1 VAKQIANS
9 DQKFERLVLTKEDAL
24 TLFSANPFKVQTIS
38 SKIRDGMKVTAYKC
52 GDLIDLCTGPHIPTT
67 KLIKGFKVMRN
78 SASYWLGKAT
88 NDSLQRIYAISFP
101 SQKELDEYVHFI
113 EEAKKRDHRIIG
125 RQQGL
130 FDHFDVSPG
139 CAFFYPHGSVIYN
152 KLIKLM
158 REEYRVRGY

>member
-1 VAKQIANS
+1 M
-9 DQKFERLVLTKEDAL
+9 LTKEDAL
-24 TLFSANPFKVQTIS
+24 KLFGANPFKVQTIAN
-38 SKIRDGMKVTAYKC
+38 KIRDGMKVTAYKC

-101 SQKELDEYVHFI
+101 SQKELDEYVHVI

-152 KLIKLM
+152 KLVKLM